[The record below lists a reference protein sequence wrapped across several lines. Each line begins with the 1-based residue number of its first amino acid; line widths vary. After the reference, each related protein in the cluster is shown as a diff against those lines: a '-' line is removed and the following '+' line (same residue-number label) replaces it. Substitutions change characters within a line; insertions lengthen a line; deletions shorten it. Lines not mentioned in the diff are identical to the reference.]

1 VLSWLKGKAT
11 EVSNSLKDEVKKIK
25 NQSFL
30 EGVVAGCTMVA
41 YADGVVKPEEKQKMM
56 GFMRNSDALSVFDS
70 GDIIKLFDKFSSR
83 FEFDRSIGEADA
95 LATIGKVK
103 KNDAEARLLV
113 RVCCAVGASDGN
125 FDALEQEVARKIC
138 RELGLNPADFDLAK
152 A

>member
-11 EVSNSLKDEVKKIK
+11 EVSNSLKDEVKKIQ
-25 NQSFL
+25 NHSFL

-41 YADGVVKPEEKQKMM
+41 YADGVVRPEEKQKMM

-70 GDIIKLFDKFSSR
+70 GEIIKLFEKFSAR

-95 LATIGKVK
+95 LGAVGKVK
-103 KNDAEARLLV
+103 KDEAQARLLV

-125 FDALEQEVARKIC
+125 FDSTEQAVVCKIC
-138 RELGLNPADFDLAK
+138 RELGLNPADFDLK
-152 A
+152 